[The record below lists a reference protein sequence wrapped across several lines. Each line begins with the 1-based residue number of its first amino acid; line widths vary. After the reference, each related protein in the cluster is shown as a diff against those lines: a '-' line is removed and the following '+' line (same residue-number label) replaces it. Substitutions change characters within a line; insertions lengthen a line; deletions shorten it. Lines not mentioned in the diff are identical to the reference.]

1 MKTTLTAPLVVA
13 VIAMIA
19 FVILAVFG
27 TLTSTDAAGL
37 IGGII
42 AGFGLGNSHANTG
55 A

>member
-1 MKTTLTAPLVVA
+1 MRTITAPLIIAVVA
-13 VIAMIA
+13 MVA

-42 AGFGLGNSHANTG
+42 AGFGLGNSHANSPG